1 MSPAPRHVEPAPP
14 PRSVPRPLGA
24 CYSVHAARP
33 TFGVCHNVHVARPT
47 FDVCHNVHVARP
59 TFDVCHNVHVARPTF
74 DVCHNERA
82 ARLTYVDTCAPGLG
96 SWHEVASASAPGVQ
110 HD

>member
-59 TFDVCHNVHVARPTF
+59 TFDVCHN
-74 DVCHNERA
+74 ERA
-82 ARLTYVDTCAPGLG
+82 ARLTYVDTYGPGLG